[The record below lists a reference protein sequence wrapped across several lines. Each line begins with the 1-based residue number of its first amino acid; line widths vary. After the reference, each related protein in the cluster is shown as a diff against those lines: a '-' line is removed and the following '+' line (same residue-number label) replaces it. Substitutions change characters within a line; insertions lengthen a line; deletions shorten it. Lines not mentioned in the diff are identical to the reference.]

1 MPFETEELMESIV
14 CARASGRF
22 WVCGVRA
29 CVWVFQQPKKIL
41 RNQIPY
47 VRLLRIRRTSDGQR
61 MGQGRD
67 GFRFERASKASRRIY
82 LYR

>member
-1 MPFETEELMESIV
+1 MRERAGVFGSVV
-14 CARASGRF
+14 C
-22 WVCGVRA
+22 VRA
-29 CVWVFQQPKKIL
+29 CGSFSSQKKIL